1 MACFFKNP
9 STNNYEAPCPTNAN
23 KSFRCDFLHDVKRD
37 LVRYCFNS
45 TTINPEVDTNNWR
58 LNTRQN
64 THSTESLL
72 HPLSDHGIH
81 GTCCVYHC
89 ASHIATKY
97 QSSLSPTAS
106 FHTPVRNT
114 TIRTITQSS
123 TPDII
128 TARRPLS
135 GLCTLSRGGVHKLCK
150 CGGPTQQPRQWRQLS
165 QVTDIST
172 YTT

>member
-9 STNNYEAPCPTNAN
+9 STNNYEVPCPMKAD
-23 KSFRCDFLHDVKRD
+23 KIFRCDFLHDITKGSP
-37 LVRYCFNS
+37 L
-45 TTINPEVDTNNWR
+45 TTINGEVDTNNWQ

-123 TPDII
+123 TPEII
-128 TARRPLS
+128 PAHCQVFVLLA
-135 GLCTLSRGGVHKLCK
+135 GEECTSSASAADQRSNHVSDGRWVK
-150 CGGPTQQPRQWRQLS
+150 
-165 QVTDIST
+165 
-172 YTT
+172 